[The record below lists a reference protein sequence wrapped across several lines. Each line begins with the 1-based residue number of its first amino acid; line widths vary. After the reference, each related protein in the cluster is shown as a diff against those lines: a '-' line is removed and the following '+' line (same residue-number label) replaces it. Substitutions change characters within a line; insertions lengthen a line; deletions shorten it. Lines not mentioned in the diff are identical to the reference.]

1 MIFLDT
7 SSAIKILNGAVLLDN
22 VLIKFKTDKF
32 GITSPSIFELYLG
45 IYKLKYL
52 KKKISKQEYRKLYE
66 DLEKFINR
74 LNIFSLDENS
84 ANLGAKI
91 HMQLKGKGQEI
102 GIFDCLIASIIITNE
117 FKEIITN
124 NQKHFEKI
132 EGLIL
137 HTF

>member
-7 SSAIKILNGAVLLDN
+7 SSAIEILNGDVTLEN

-52 KKKISKQEYRKLYE
+52 KKKISKQEYRRLYE

-74 LNIFSLDENS
+74 LDVFSLDENA

-102 GIFDCLIASIIITNE
+102 EIFDCLIAAIIITNE
-117 FKEIITN
+117 FKEVITN
-124 NQKHFEKI
+124 NRKHFEKI
-132 EGLIL
+132 KGLVV
-137 HTF
+137 HSF